1 MGKLPNI
8 ILFFVLIIIT
18 SCASKSKILYV
29 QNLDLS
35 QSYDYEYSEHKLKI
49 DDILKIDIKSD
60 DPEINLSYDGY
71 LSNNSVNQRENL
83 IFSGYKVDANGN
95 IEYNKVGKINVL
107 GLTITELKLRLSK
120 LLIDYGL
127 LTNPVIDIKLINAS
141 FTILGEVNNP
151 GRYNFDENNINI
163 LQAIGMAGDLT
174 INGKRNEI
182 TVIRES
188 LGSKQFF
195 QIDLT
200 KDEFLSNNYQ
210 IFSGDIVIVKPNSSR
225 VKNAGIIGNSG
236 TLLSLLSFILSSIIV
251 ISN

>member
-1 MGKLPNI
+1 M
-8 ILFFVLIIIT
+8 
-18 SCASKSKILYV
+18 
-29 QNLDLS
+29 DLT

-95 IEYNKVGKINVL
+95 IEYNKVGKINVI
-107 GLTITELKLRLSK
+107 GLTINELKLRLSK

-151 GRYNFDENNINI
+151 GRYNFDENNKHF
-163 LQAIGMAGDLT
+163 AGHW
-174 INGKRNEI
+174 NGR
-182 TVIRES
+182 
-188 LGSKQFF
+188 
-195 QIDLT
+195 
-200 KDEFLSNNYQ
+200 
-210 IFSGDIVIVKPNSSR
+210 
-225 VKNAGIIGNSG
+225 
-236 TLLSLLSFILSSIIV
+236 
-251 ISN
+251 